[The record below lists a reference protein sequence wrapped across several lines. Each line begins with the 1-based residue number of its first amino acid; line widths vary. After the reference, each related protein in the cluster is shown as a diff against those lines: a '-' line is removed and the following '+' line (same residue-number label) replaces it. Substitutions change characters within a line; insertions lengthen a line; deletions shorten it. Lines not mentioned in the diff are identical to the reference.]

1 MLTFDQQGYL
11 KPYEPIETDLET
23 FEKTFAISSVRK
35 AIFEQYLAYLSD
47 LQEIIPNEFYQ
58 WIDGSF
64 VTKKPLP
71 FDLDVVTFVENDI
84 YKKNKVKLENIK
96 IKYPKID
103 AYFAPLFANGHPD
116 FFKNHIIKLEW
127 ERIYVGNRRLH
138 PKGIIQI
145 NF

>member
-71 FDLDVVTFVENDI
+71 FDLDVVTFVDI
-84 YKKNKVKLENIK
+84 AVYNSNSYKLLSLKNKYDRL
-96 IKYPKID
+96 D
-103 AYFAPLFANGHPD
+103 AYYGLLYPLEHPKSY
-116 FFKNHIIKLEW
+116 KNQYLTLHWKE
-127 ERIYVGNRRLH
+127 IYRNNRSIH
-138 PKGIIQI
+138 PKGFIQI

>member
-1 MLTFDQQGYL
+1 MLIFDQQGYL

-71 FDLDVVTFVENDI
+71 FDLDVVTFVPFDI
-84 YKKNKVKLENIK
+84 YIEKLERLK
-96 IKYPKID
+96 KVSKRYMQID
-103 AYFAPLFANGHPD
+103 AYIMADYPKTHRRYLESSIDKIYWQDVYGKDRFGRKKGFILL
-116 FFKNHIIKLEW
+116 NH
-127 ERIYVGNRRLH
+127 
-138 PKGIIQI
+138 
-145 NF
+145 

>member
-1 MLTFDQQGYL
+1 MLIFDQQGYL

-71 FDLDVVTFVENDI
+71 FDLDLVTFVPHSFYDKEIKKLLSLKRRYNLIDGYYVKDYPFNHIKSFETKIQQMNWRDI
-84 YKKNKVKLENIK
+84 YGSDR
-96 IKYPKID
+96 YD
-103 AYFAPLFANGHPD
+103 
-116 FFKNHIIKLEW
+116 
-127 ERIYVGNRRLH
+127 RR
-138 PKGIIQI
+138 KGFIQL